1 MSRMKKGNGLLR
13 FLIFAVLSALVLT
26 GCNGTRKYEAV
37 DLSSETAAV
46 SETAESDTASAE
58 NETDST
64 DSGASGSGDVDVR
77 ALGEPAGEAVTA
89 DPESGDPASERS
101 ESASESEELSSE
113 MSEAESVEA
122 ARESAAAAYTAA
134 ANDDAE
140 TAPEIPFNGH
150 TVAID
155 AGHQAKA
162 DTSKEPIGPSSTT
175 MKAKMPEGAVGT
187 TSGVHEYEVTLT
199 VAKKLETELVNRGY
213 HVVMIRTSHDV
224 NMSSAERSAA
234 ANRSGADILIRVH
247 AGSMDNSG
255 VYGALSTCMTAQNP
269 YNAGLHDKSYNLS
282 KKIVDT
288 VCGTTGTKNRGVQE
302 TDSSSDINW
311 CEIPVC
317 VFEMGFLSNPDEDTW
332 LQDDGYQGKIASG
345 IAGAVDAYFAEGN

>member
-13 FLIFAVLSALVLT
+13 FLVSAVFFALVLT

-37 DLSSETAAV
+37 DLSSETA
-46 SETAESDTASAE
+46 SEMSENGADLAAESTDTGS
-58 NETDST
+58 
-64 DSGASGSGDVDVR
+64 SGSGDADVQV
-77 ALGEPAGEAVTA
+77 LGEAAGEPLSA
-89 DPESGDPASERS
+89 DPEGGDVASESS
-101 ESASESEELSSE
+101 ELAEAASESEELSSE

-122 ARESAAAAYTAA
+122 AREAAAS
-134 ANDDAE
+134 DDAE

-162 DTSKEPIGPSSTT
+162 NTSKEPIGPSSTT

-187 TSGVHEYEVTLT
+187 SSGVPEYEVTLT
-199 VAKKLETELVNRGY
+199 VAKKLEKELINRGY

-224 NMSSAERSAA
+224 NMSSAERSVA
-234 ANRSGADILIRVH
+234 ANKSGADILIRLH
-247 AGSMDNSG
+247 AGSMDNSS

-269 YNAGLHDKSYNLS
+269 YNASLHDKSYNLS

>member
-1 MSRMKKGNGLLR
+1 MSRMKKGSGLLR
-13 FLIFAVLSALVLT
+13 FLISAVFFALVLS
-26 GCNGTRKYEAV
+26 GCDGTRKYEAV
-37 DLSSETAAV
+37 DLSSEL
-46 SETAESDTASAE
+46 EST
-58 NETDST
+58 ETDESGMEET
-64 DSGASGSGDVDVR
+64 DQ
-77 ALGEPAGEAVTA
+77 GEALSDLSGEENAEA
-89 DPESGDPASERS
+89 DGISE
-101 ESASESEELSSE
+101 EAMTDEAESESESVSEE
-113 MSEAESVEA
+113 MSEEESVEA

-134 ANDDAE
+134 ANDEAE

-162 DTSKEPIGPSSTT
+162 NTSKEPIGPSSST

-187 TSGVHEYEVTLT
+187 VSGVHEYEVTLN
-199 VAKKLETELVNRGY
+199 VAKKLETDLKNRGY

-224 NMSSAERSAA
+224 NMSSAERSLA
-234 ANRSGADILIRVH
+234 ANKSGADILIRLH

-255 VYGALSTCMTAQNP
+255 VYGALATCMTSQNP
-269 YNAGLHDKSYNLS
+269 YNASLHDKSYNLS
-282 KKIVDT
+282 KKIVDN

-317 VFEMGFLSNPDEDTW
+317 VLEMGFLSNPDEDSW
-332 LQDDGYQGKIASG
+332 LQDETYQEKIAGG
-345 IAGAVDAYFAEGN
+345 ITGAVDAYFAEGN

>member
-1 MSRMKKGNGLLR
+1 
-13 FLIFAVLSALVLT
+13 
-26 GCNGTRKYEAV
+26 
-37 DLSSETAAV
+37 
-46 SETAESDTASAE
+46 
-58 NETDST
+58 
-64 DSGASGSGDVDVR
+64 
-77 ALGEPAGEAVTA
+77 
-89 DPESGDPASERS
+89 
-101 ESASESEELSSE
+101 
-113 MSEAESVEA
+113 
-122 ARESAAAAYTAA
+122 
-134 ANDDAE
+134 
-140 TAPEIPFNGH
+140 
-150 TVAID
+150 
-155 AGHQAKA
+155 
-162 DTSKEPIGPSSTT
+162 

-187 TSGVHEYEVTLT
+187 SSGVPEYEVTLT
-199 VAKKLETELVNRGY
+199 VAKKLEKELINRGY

-224 NMSSAERSAA
+224 NMSSAERSVA
-234 ANRSGADILIRVH
+234 ANKSGADILIRLPCRFY
-247 AGSMDNSG
+247 GNSS

-269 YNAGLHDKSYNLS
+269 YNASLHDKSYNLS

>member
-13 FLIFAVLSALVLT
+13 FLVSAVFFALVLT

-37 DLSSETAAV
+37 DLSSETA
-46 SETAESDTASAE
+46 SEMSENGADLAAESTDTGS
-58 NETDST
+58 
-64 DSGASGSGDVDVR
+64 SGSGDADVQV
-77 ALGEPAGEAVTA
+77 LGEAAGEPLSA
-89 DPESGDPASERS
+89 DPEGGDVASESS
-101 ESASESEELSSE
+101 ELAEAASESEELSSE

-122 ARESAAAAYTAA
+122 AREAAAAAYTAA
-134 ANDDAE
+134 ASDDAE

-162 DTSKEPIGPSSTT
+162 NTSKEPIGPSSTT

-187 TSGVHEYEVTLT
+187 SSGVPEYEVTLT
-199 VAKKLETELVNRGY
+199 VAKKLEKELINRGY

-224 NMSSAERSAA
+224 NMSSAERSVA
-234 ANRSGADILIRVH
+234 ANKSGADILILLH
-247 AGSMDNSG
+247 AGSMDNS
-255 VYGALSTCMTAQNP
+255 S
-269 YNAGLHDKSYNLS
+269 LHDKSYNLS

>member
-13 FLIFAVLSALVLT
+13 FLGVAALFALVLT
-26 GCNGTRKYEAV
+26 GCNGARKYEAV
-37 DLSSETAAV
+37 DLSSETAAGAEM
-46 SETAESDTASAE
+46 SGNGADLGAESTDT
-58 NETDST
+58 
-64 DSGASGSGDVDVR
+64 GASGSGDADVQV
-77 ALGEPAGEAVTA
+77 LGEAAGEPLSA
-89 DPESGDPASERS
+89 DPEGGDVASESS
-101 ESASESEELSSE
+101 ELAEAASESEELSSE

-122 ARESAAAAYTAA
+122 AREAAAAAYTAA
-134 ANDDAE
+134 ASDDAE
-140 TAPEIPFNGH
+140 TAPEIPFTGH
-150 TVAID
+150 TGAID

-162 DTSKEPIGPSSTT
+162 NTTNEPIGPSSTT

-187 TSGVHEYEVTLT
+187 SSGVPEYEVTLT
-199 VAKKLETELVNRGY
+199 VAKKLEKELINRGY

-224 NMSSAERSAA
+224 NMSSAERSVA
-234 ANRSGADILIRVH
+234 ANKSGADILIRLH
-247 AGSMDNSG
+247 AGSMDNSS

-269 YNAGLHDKSYNLS
+269 YNASLHDKSYNLS

>member
-13 FLIFAVLSALVLT
+13 FLISAAFFTLVLT

-37 DLSSETAAV
+37 DLSSEAAE
-46 SETAESDTASAE
+46 SETAESGADLAE
-58 NETDST
+58 KSTDST
-64 DSGASGSGDVDVR
+64 NPGSGDVDVQ
-77 ALGEPAGEAVTA
+77 ALGETAGEGLTA
-89 DPESGDPASERS
+89 DPESGDPAAESSEMV

-162 DTSKEPIGPSSTT
+162 NTSKEPIGPSSTT

-187 TSGVHEYEVTLT
+187 SSGVHEYEVTLT

-224 NMSSAERSAA
+224 NMSSAERSVA
-234 ANRSGADILIRVH
+234 ANKSGADILIRLH
-247 AGSMDNSG
+247 AGSMDNSS
-255 VYGALSTCMTAQNP
+255 VYGALATCMTAQNP

-332 LQDDGYQGKIASG
+332 LQDDGYQGKIVSG

>member
-13 FLIFAVLSALVLT
+13 FLVFAALFALVLT
-26 GCNGTRKYEAV
+26 GCNGVRKYEAV
-37 DLSSETAAV
+37 DLSSETAAGAEM
-46 SETAESDTASAE
+46 SGNGADLAAESTDT
-58 NETDST
+58 
-64 DSGASGSGDVDVR
+64 GASGSGDADVQ
-77 ALGEPAGEAVTA
+77 ALGEAAGEPLSA
-89 DPESGDPASERS
+89 DPEGGDASESS
-101 ESASESEELSSE
+101 ELAEAASESEELSSE

-122 ARESAAAAYTAA
+122 AREAAAAAYTAA
-134 ANDDAE
+134 ASDDAE

-162 DTSKEPIGPSSTT
+162 NTSKEPIGPSSTT

-187 TSGVHEYEVTLT
+187 SSGVPEYEVTLT
-199 VAKKLETELVNRGY
+199 VAKKLEKELINRGY

-234 ANRSGADILIRVH
+234 ANKSGADILIRLH
-247 AGSMDNSG
+247 AGSMDNSS

-269 YNAGLHDKSYNLS
+269 YNASLHDKSYNLS

>member
-13 FLIFAVLSALVLT
+13 FLVFAALFALVLT
-26 GCNGTRKYEAV
+26 GCNGARKYEAV
-37 DLSSETAAV
+37 DLSSETAEGAEM
-46 SETAESDTASAE
+46 SGNGADLAAESTDT
-58 NETDST
+58 
-64 DSGASGSGDVDVR
+64 GASGSGDADVQ
-77 ALGEPAGEAVTA
+77 ALGEAAGEPLSA
-89 DPESGDPASERS
+89 DPEGGDVASESS
-101 ESASESEELSSE
+101 ELAEAASESEELSSE

-122 ARESAAAAYTAA
+122 AREAAAS
-134 ANDDAE
+134 DDAE

-162 DTSKEPIGPSSTT
+162 NTSKEPIGPSSTT

-187 TSGVHEYEVTLT
+187 SSGVPEYEVTLT
-199 VAKKLETELVNRGY
+199 VAKKLEKELINRGY

-224 NMSSAERSAA
+224 NMSSAERSVA
-234 ANRSGADILIRVH
+234 ANKSGADILIRLH
-247 AGSMDNSG
+247 ADSMDNSS

-269 YNAGLHDKSYNLS
+269 YNASLHDKSYNLS

>member
-13 FLIFAVLSALVLT
+13 FLISAAFFALVLS

-37 DLSSETAAV
+37 DLSSETAA
-46 SETAESDTASAE
+46 AESE
-58 NETDST
+58 
-64 DSGASGSGDVDVR
+64 SGSGEEQGTENSDEADLQ
-77 ALGEPAGEAVTA
+77 ALGNPAGEMMSA
-89 DPESGDPASERS
+89 DQAAESSQDA
-101 ESASESEELSSE
+101 ESVSESEEMASE
-113 MSEAESVEA
+113 MSEEESVAA
-122 ARESAAAAYTAA
+122 ARESAGEAYTAA

-140 TAPEIPFNGH
+140 TAPEVPFNGH

-162 DTSKEPIGPSSTT
+162 NTSKEPIGPSSST
-175 MKAKMPEGAVGT
+175 MKAKMPEGSVGT
-187 TSGVHEYEVTLT
+187 ASGVPEYEVTLA
-199 VAKKLETELVNRGY
+199 VAKKLETELTNRGY
-213 HVVMIRTSHDV
+213 HVVMIRTSNDV
-224 NMSSAERSAA
+224 NMSSAERSVA
-234 ANRSGADILIRVH
+234 ANQSGADILIRLH
-247 AGSMDNSG
+247 ADSMDNSG
-255 VYGALSTCMTAQNP
+255 VYGALATCMTAQNP
-269 YNAGLHDKSYNLS
+269 YNASLHDKSYNLS

-317 VFEMGFLSNPDEDTW
+317 VLEMGFLSNPDEDTW
-332 LQDDGYQGKIASG
+332 LQDDGYRGKIASG

>member
-13 FLIFAVLSALVLT
+13 FLISAALFALVLT

-37 DLSSETAAV
+37 DLSSETAAE
-46 SETAESDTASAE
+46 SETAESGADPAE
-58 NETDST
+58 KGTDSV
-64 DSGASGSGDVDVR
+64 DPGSGDVDVQ
-77 ALGEPAGEAVTA
+77 ALGETAGEGLTA
-89 DPESGDPASERS
+89 DPESGDPAAESS

-162 DTSKEPIGPSSTT
+162 NTSKEPIGPSSTT

-187 TSGVHEYEVTLT
+187 SSGIHEYEVTLT

-224 NMSSAERSAA
+224 NMSSAERSVA
-234 ANRSGADILIRVH
+234 ANKSGADILIRLH
-247 AGSMDNSG
+247 AGSMDNSS
-255 VYGALSTCMTAQNP
+255 VYGALATCMTAQNP

-332 LQDDGYQGKIASG
+332 LQDDGYQGKIVSG

>member
-13 FLIFAVLSALVLT
+13 FLISAVFFALVLT

-37 DLSSETAAV
+37 DLSSETAAE
-46 SETAESDTASAE
+46 SETAESGADPAE
-58 NETDST
+58 KGTDST
-64 DSGASGSGDVDVR
+64 DPGSGDVDVR
-77 ALGEPAGEAVTA
+77 ALGETAGEGLTA
-89 DPESGDPASERS
+89 DPESGDPAAESS

-113 MSEAESVEA
+113 MSEAASVEA

-150 TVAID
+150 TIAID

-162 DTSKEPIGPSSTT
+162 NTSKEPIGPSSTT

-187 TSGVHEYEVTLT
+187 SSGVHEYEVTLT

-224 NMSSAERSAA
+224 NMSSAERSVA
-234 ANRSGADILIRVH
+234 ANKSGADILIRLH
-247 AGSMDNSG
+247 AGSMDNSS
-255 VYGALSTCMTAQNP
+255 VYGALATCMTAQNP

-288 VCGTTGTKNRGVQE
+288 VCETTGTKNRGVQE

-332 LQDDGYQGKIASG
+332 LQDDGYQGKIVSG

>member
-13 FLIFAVLSALVLT
+13 FLISAVFFALVLT

-37 DLSSETAAV
+37 DLSSETA
-46 SETAESDTASAE
+46 ESGADPAGKG
-58 NETDST
+58 TDST
-64 DSGASGSGDVDVR
+64 DPGSGDVD
-77 ALGEPAGEAVTA
+77 AQSLGEGAGEDLTA
-89 DPESGDPASERS
+89 DPESVDPAAESSELA

-162 DTSKEPIGPSSTT
+162 NTSKEPIGPSSTT

-187 TSGVHEYEVTLT
+187 SSGVHEYEVTLT

-224 NMSSAERSAA
+224 NMSSAERSLA
-234 ANRSGADILIRVH
+234 ANKSGADILIRLH
-247 AGSMDNSG
+247 AGSMDNSS
-255 VYGALSTCMTAQNP
+255 VYGALATCMTAQNP

>member
-13 FLIFAVLSALVLT
+13 FLVVAALFALVLT
-26 GCNGTRKYEAV
+26 GCNGARKYEAV
-37 DLSSETAAV
+37 DLSSETAAGAEM
-46 SETAESDTASAE
+46 SGNGADLAAESTDT
-58 NETDST
+58 
-64 DSGASGSGDVDVR
+64 GASGSGDADVQ
-77 ALGEPAGEAVTA
+77 ALGEAAGEPLSA
-89 DPESGDPASERS
+89 DPEGGDVASESS
-101 ESASESEELSSE
+101 ELAEAASESEELSSE

-122 ARESAAAAYTAA
+122 AREAAAAAYTAA
-134 ANDDAE
+134 ASDDAE

-162 DTSKEPIGPSSTT
+162 NTSKEPIGPSSTT

-187 TSGVHEYEVTLT
+187 SSGVPEYEVTLT
-199 VAKKLETELVNRGY
+199 VAKKLEKELINRGY

-224 NMSSAERSAA
+224 NMSSAERSVA
-234 ANRSGADILIRVH
+234 ANKSGADILIRLH
-247 AGSMDNSG
+247 AGTMDNSS
-255 VYGALSTCMTAQNP
+255 VYGALSTCMTSQNP
-269 YNAGLHDKSYNLS
+269 YNASLHDKSYNLS

-317 VFEMGFLSNPDEDTW
+317 VFEMGFLSTPDEDTW

>member
-13 FLIFAVLSALVLT
+13 FLVFAALFALVLT
-26 GCNGTRKYEAV
+26 GCNGARKYEAV
-37 DLSSETAAV
+37 DLSSETAAGAEM
-46 SETAESDTASAE
+46 SGNGADLAAESTDT
-58 NETDST
+58 
-64 DSGASGSGDVDVR
+64 GASGSGDADVQ
-77 ALGEPAGEAVTA
+77 ALGEAAGEPLSA
-89 DPESGDPASERS
+89 DPEGGEVASESS
-101 ESASESEELSSE
+101 ELAEAASESEELSSE

-122 ARESAAAAYTAA
+122 AREAAAAAYTAA
-134 ANDDAE
+134 ASDDAE

-162 DTSKEPIGPSSTT
+162 NTSKEPIGPSSTT
-175 MKAKMPEGAVGT
+175 MKANMPEGAVGT
-187 TSGVHEYEVTLT
+187 SSGVPEYEVTLT
-199 VAKKLETELVNRGY
+199 VAKKLEKELINRGY

-224 NMSSAERSAA
+224 NMSSAERSVA
-234 ANRSGADILIRVH
+234 ANKSGADILIRLH
-247 AGSMDNSG
+247 ADSMDNSS

-269 YNAGLHDKSYNLS
+269 YNASLHDKSYNLS

>member
-13 FLIFAVLSALVLT
+13 FLVFAALFALVLT
-26 GCNGTRKYEAV
+26 GCNGARKYEAV
-37 DLSSETAAV
+37 DLSSETAAGAEMSGNGADLV
-46 SETAESDTASAE
+46 AESTDT
-58 NETDST
+58 
-64 DSGASGSGDVDVR
+64 GASGSGDADVQV
-77 ALGEPAGEAVTA
+77 LGEAAGEPLSA
-89 DPESGDPASERS
+89 DPEGGDVASESS
-101 ESASESEELSSE
+101 ELAEAASESEELSSE

-122 ARESAAAAYTAA
+122 AREAAAAAYTAA
-134 ANDDAE
+134 ASDDAE

-162 DTSKEPIGPSSTT
+162 NTSKEPIGPSSTT

-187 TSGVHEYEVTLT
+187 SSGVPEYEVTLT
-199 VAKKLETELVNRGY
+199 VANRGY

-224 NMSSAERSAA
+224 NMSSAERSVA
-234 ANRSGADILIRVH
+234 ANKSGADILIRLH
-247 AGSMDNSG
+247 AGTMDNSS
-255 VYGALSTCMTAQNP
+255 VYGALSTCMTSQNP
-269 YNAGLHDKSYNLS
+269 YNASLHDKSYNLS